1 MVKGIDAQYIV
12 TQTYVAEK
20 VQQVQQ
26 RQTDGEQR
34 YHDVQ
39 LAEER
44 HRLSEKIKKTE
55 ETERMRLEE
64 EGKERQGKKG
74 QGERERRSDEDG
86 EEHQVDVKA

>member
-1 MVKGIDAQYIV
+1 
-12 TQTYVAEK
+12 
-20 VQQVQQ
+20 VQQ